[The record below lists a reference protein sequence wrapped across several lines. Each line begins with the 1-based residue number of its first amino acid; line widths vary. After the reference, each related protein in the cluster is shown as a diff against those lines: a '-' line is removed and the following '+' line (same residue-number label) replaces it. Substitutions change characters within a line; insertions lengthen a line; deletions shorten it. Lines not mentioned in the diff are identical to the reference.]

1 MKINTGYMS
10 KIKTNLENRNC
21 MYTHN
26 IKFLNNI
33 IIMKNVEKETFIIKR
48 ILDKFSKIRNIYN
61 DRLQL
66 YLQNLP

>member
-33 IIMKNVEKETFIIKR
+33 INMKNVEKG
-48 ILDKFSKIRNIYN
+48 NIHN
-61 DRLQL
+61 KKDFRQI
-66 YLQNLP
+66 